1 MASFAK
7 HPLNAHII
15 AFIMLGGRFWV
26 EFLNLLLL
34 SFDLYSS
41 QSPEE
46 ALTLSPI
53 ASLEISLQYLLL
65 QCNLYLP

>member
-15 AFIMLGGRFWV
+15 AFIVLGGRFWV

-34 SFDLYSS
+34 SFGLYSF

-46 ALTLSPI
+46 ALLSFSI
-53 ASLEISLQYLLL
+53 ASLETSL
-65 QCNLYLP
+65 